1 MFKDLRARTK
11 FAILCGVCLLLTS
24 AATYALLVEKQ
35 IAISFARGELVGSRY
50 LALLRPIYVT
60 VLKTQADAD
69 VGDVQSASGLKPLDL
84 LSRAGTETAGTLH
97 TENIVR
103 ALAATLRDLGTNNTT
118 SNPVDPYLATLKN
131 LGDLA
136 ARIGDDSNL
145 TLDPV
150 LDTYHVEN
158 IVVTRLPTV
167 LEELGQAQ
175 LLIRTPQ
182 GANEAVVN
190 RKARLIALDA
200 LLRANIDGT
209 INDLRVAQRGDPDG
223 RLRQSVD
230 PAITSFATSANA
242 YLGTLHAFI
251 DSGTES
257 ARRPDPSY
265 ASAVNSASDAW
276 EITQKQLDQLLIQRV
291 DDLGHQRLLSLLLIG
306 GLGTLGLLVAVLT
319 YRDMIAP
326 IKRLADLANTVRA
339 TKNYD
344 LRFKHESRD
353 EIGGLAASFN
363 EMLGELAAARER
375 EIMAQTE
382 IARVSRLTTMGA
394 MVASI
399 AHEIRQP
406 LTAVLTRSKAG
417 TRWLAKE
424 EPNLNEARAELK
436 SIGEDALRAN
446 EVITSI
452 SAMFKKNTNKRV
464 PVDTNE
470 VLNDVLSLSRGEL
483 RSRKINVQTVLAPDL
498 PRVPADPIQLREVLL
513 NLIRNAAEAMS
524 TTAETS
530 RILTI
535 ASMLDTDGVAITVE
549 DSGIGI
555 DAENTEQIFEAFFT
569 TKSTGMGMGLAICRS
584 IIAAHNGRL
593 WASPGNS
600 RGTVFHIVLPLS
612 AGESSRTS
620 A

>member
-11 FAILCGVCLLLTS
+11 FLILCGACLLLTS
-24 AATYALLVEKQ
+24 AATYALLVEKE
-35 IAISFARGELVGSRY
+35 IAIGFARSELVGSRY

-60 VLKTQADAD
+60 VLKTQAGAD
-69 VGDVQSASGLKPLDL
+69 VGNLQNASELKLLDL

-97 TENIVR
+97 IENMVR
-103 ALAATLRDLGTNNTT
+103 ALAVTLHDLGTNNTT
-118 SNPVDPYLATLKN
+118 TTPVALYLATLKN
-131 LGDLA
+131 LSDLA
-136 ARIGDDSNL
+136 ARIGDNSNL

-150 LDTYHVEN
+150 LDTYHVEY
-158 IVVTRLPTV
+158 IVVTRLPSA
-167 LEELGQAQ
+167 LEELGQAE
-175 LLIRTPQ
+175 LLIETPQ
-182 GANEAVVN
+182 VTDEAVVN
-190 RKARLIALDA
+190 RKARLIALET

-209 INDLRVAQRGDPDG
+209 LNDLGVAQRGDPDG
-223 RLRQSVD
+223 HLKQYVA

-242 YLGTLHAFI
+242 YLDTLHAFI
-251 DSGTES
+251 DSGTEGVRES
-257 ARRPDPSY
+257 EPSY
-265 ASAVNSASDAW
+265 ATAVNSASDAW
-276 EITQKQLDQLLIQRV
+276 EITQKKLDQLLIKRV
-291 DDLGHQRLLSLLLIG
+291 DNLGRQRILTLLLIG
-306 GLGTLGLLVAVLT
+306 GLGTLGLLVAILT
-319 YRDMIAP
+319 YRNMIVP

-353 EIGGLAASFN
+353 EIGELAASFN
-363 EMLGELAAARER
+363 EMLAELAAARER
-375 EIMAQTE
+375 EIIAQTE

-406 LTAVLTRSKAG
+406 LTAVLTGSKAG
-417 TRWLAKE
+417 TLWLARE
-424 EPNLNEARAELK
+424 EPDINEARAALK
-436 SIGEDALRAN
+436 SIGESALRAN
-446 EVITSI
+446 EVIASI
-452 SAMFKKNTNKRV
+452 SAMFKKNTNKRL

-470 VLNDVLSLSRGEL
+470 VLNDVLNLSRGEL
-483 RSRKINVQTVLAPDL
+483 RSRKINVRTKLALDL
-498 PRVPADPIQLREVLL
+498 PRVPADPVQLREVLL

-524 TTAETS
+524 TTAEMS

-535 ASMLDTDGVAITVE
+535 ASMLDPDGVAITVE

-555 DAENTEQIFEAFFT
+555 DAKNTNQIFDAFFT

-600 RGTVFHIVLPLS
+600 CGTVFHILLPLS
-612 AGESSRTS
+612 AGESHST